1 MRFAYRSLVPV
12 VLFISL
18 LVSSCPFCGLTDWEI
33 DENPCF
39 FYPCSG
45 GDTCFVVN
53 DQPTCGNCDSDED
66 CTLACED
73 NRCVECLDASDCGDD
88 AYCDGTCV
96 FVGCDGNDD
105 ACAEP
110 AVCDGTECVEV
121 SCTDALDPTC
131 LEASRMCAPSDSCRP
146 PDEVTGCGGRRYQ
159 GGTAFLFDAVW
170 TRVDGDACGTGAQWS
185 VAFTAGPI
193 DDGVRSVD
201 VLVFPEGAVGALPLL
216 SVVLDVGVHEGTG
229 RTVETGSASVCID
242 AALPVNVEL
251 QLRDERGA
259 AGNVLCA
266 QLE

>member
-53 DQPTCGNCDSDED
+53 DQPTCGNCESDED

-105 ACAEP
+105 ACASSSNVRRP
-110 AVCDGTECVEV
+110 CHVA
-121 SCTDALDPTC
+121 
-131 LEASRMCAPSDSCRP
+131 EAP
-146 PDEVTGCGGRRYQ
+146 
-159 GGTAFLFDAVW
+159 
-170 TRVDGDACGTGAQWS
+170 TGAARSCFRRAQNGLVWPPVTNPNCRRSAWRATSSCSRLARS
-185 VAFTAGPI
+185 VA
-193 DDGVRSVD
+193 RCS
-201 VLVFPEGAVGALPLL
+201 
-216 SVVLDVGVHEGTG
+216 
-229 RTVETGSASVCID
+229 
-242 AALPVNVEL
+242 
-251 QLRDERGA
+251 GA
-259 AGNVLCA
+259 AA
-266 QLE
+266 ASSSSTRAIWTA